1 MAQRTAEDVANMETE
16 LHDLR
21 ALLEDMRQRLVI
33 ADTER
38 KTLKIENALLKRK
51 SDDNL
56 EKATRMETIMSQVSA
71 GLVAGLMQMKEER
84 DVARALR
91 RGEQEDY
98 LGVGGADSATF
109 LTRGTNRTR
118 TTELVP
124 SETRTEHDQ
133 DDTSGRD
140 EVDAEREIDTDRDR
154 GRPELE
160 GVRPT
165 RLLSPKGEAP
175 RQNPT
180 TRDMNIR
187 DQERADKL
195 AGAVEQVAQAPT
207 FLRQGRVDPRIAD
220 RDDRMPRNEFGG
232 QHARDLD
239 EENLRNLANNMNK

>member
-38 KTLKIENALLKRK
+38 KSLKIENALLKRK

-98 LGVGGADSATF
+98 LGVGGADTATF

-118 TTELVP
+118 ANEVV
-124 SETRTEHDQ
+124 EAEAGGQHDQ

-140 EVDAEREIDTDRDR
+140 EVDAQREIDTDRDR
-154 GRPELE
+154 
-160 GVRPT
+160 VRSDGLKALP
-165 RLLSPKGEAP
+165 PVK
-175 RQNPT
+175 QHPT

-187 DQERADKL
+187 DQERTDKL
-195 AGAVEQVAQAPT
+195 TTAVEQVAQAPT

-239 EENLRNLANNMNK
+239 EENLRNIANKMNK